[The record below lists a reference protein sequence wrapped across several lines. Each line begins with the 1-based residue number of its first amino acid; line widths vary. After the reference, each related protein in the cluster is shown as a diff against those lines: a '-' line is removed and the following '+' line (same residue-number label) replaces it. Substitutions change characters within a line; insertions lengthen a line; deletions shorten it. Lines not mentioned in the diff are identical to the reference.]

1 MSCVVGLS
9 LYTHFT
15 EMLEGVVQSF
25 NLGKFIIYFNKQQQ
39 LYKK

>member
-9 LYTHFT
+9 LYAHFT
-15 EMLEGVVQSF
+15 GMLEGVVQSF
-25 NLGKFIIYFNKQQQ
+25 NLGKFTIYFNEWQQ